1 MTIKRAHWA
10 WGTLLVVAAGLA
22 GCGGGG
28 GGSTTAATSSP
39 STPSTPASSP
49 STTPTAPTGPAPTT
63 TIAAA
68 SYAASSV
75 EAGVYNGINQIRQA
89 GKWGTLTQDAL
100 LDKAGR
106 NMADYTIANYVRAD
120 GTFDP
125 AMYNTDAATGWL
137 MGHVQTVGKPLFTGV
152 LPADRFKAAGQSDFQ
167 VALENGGFYF
177 SNFSTAAAI
186 DWCVDGWMRSTGHRQ
201 AALHPQANFIGVG
214 VSVNQVKVPSGDTA
228 STCYLELTLPKTS
241 LVYDSAWSAVF
252 PVDGSTVN
260 YVSDFYGK
268 GLALSIS
275 FDKSVVSVTS
285 FVLTN
290 RATGAAVVGSPSYYG
305 VDRTVYTNIAFFQPT
320 APLPENTTFNASA
333 IVVVQDSTGKQSTV
347 EKKWSFSTGTDKYKN
362 VVTTKG
368 AAIPPVR
375 AVSR

>member
-1 MTIKRAHWA
+1 M
-10 WGTLLVVAAGLA
+10 
-22 GCGGGG
+22 
-28 GGSTTAATSSP
+28 
-39 STPSTPASSP
+39 
-49 STTPTAPTGPAPTT
+49 
-63 TIAAA
+63 
-68 SYAASSV
+68 
-75 EAGVYNGINQIRQA
+75 
-89 GKWGTLTQDAL
+89 
-100 LDKAGR
+100 
-106 NMADYTIANYVRAD
+106 
-120 GTFDP
+120 
-125 AMYNTDAATGWL
+125 
-137 MGHVQTVGKPLFTGV
+137 
-152 LPADRFKAAGQSDFQ
+152 
-167 VALENGGFYF
+167 
-177 SNFSTAAAI
+177 
-186 DWCVDGWMRSTGHRQ
+186 
-201 AALHPQANFIGVG
+201 
-214 VSVNQVKVPSGDTA
+214 
-228 STCYLELTLPKTS
+228 
-241 LVYDSAWSAVF
+241 
-252 PVDGSTVN
+252 N